1 MNFNP
6 NTLNKLQEIL
16 NMNPGDT
23 VIFNFGIIT
32 CHLGNPGRYIE
43 IYDNE
48 EKWKGSLL
56 ICLYDDVYELASDM
70 CDVIFG

>member
-6 NTLNKLQEIL
+6 NTLNKLHEIL

-32 CHLGNPGRYIE
+32 CHLGDNGEYIE

-48 EKWKGSLL
+48 EKWRGSLL

>member
-1 MNFNP
+1 MNFNSD
-6 NTLNKLQEIL
+6 TLKKLQEIL

-48 EKWKGSLL
+48 EKWRGSLL
-56 ICLYDDVYELASDM
+56 ICLYDDVDELAIDM
-70 CDVIFG
+70 CDLIFG

>member
-1 MNFNP
+1 MNFSSD
-6 NTLNKLQEIL
+6 TLSKFREIL

-32 CHLGNPGRYIE
+32 CHLGYSGKYIE
-43 IYDNE
+43 IFDNE
-48 EKWKGSLL
+48 EKCIGKLS
-56 ICLYDDVYELASDM
+56 ICLYDDVYELASDI

>member
-1 MNFNP
+1 MNLNP
-6 NTLNKLQEIL
+6 KTLNKLQEIL

-23 VIFNFGIIT
+23 VIFNFGIII
-32 CHLGNPGRYIE
+32 CHLGDSGKYIE

-48 EKWKGSLL
+48 EKFVGSLL
-56 ICLYDDVYELASDM
+56 ICLYDDVYELSSDM

>member
-1 MNFNP
+1 MNFNS
-6 NTLNKLQEIL
+6 NTLNKFQEIL

-32 CHLGNPGRYIE
+32 CHLGAHGNYIE

-48 EKWKGSLL
+48 EKWRGSLL
-56 ICLYDDVYELASDM
+56 ICLYDDVNDLATDM
-70 CDVIFG
+70 CDIIFG

>member
-6 NTLNKLQEIL
+6 NTLNKFREIL

-23 VIFNFGIIT
+23 IIFNFGIIM
-32 CHLGNPGRYIE
+32 CHLGDNGRYIE

-48 EKWKGSLL
+48 EKLSGKIQIS
-56 ICLYDDVYELASDM
+56 IYDDVYEFGYDI
-70 CDVIFG
+70 CDLIF

>member
-1 MNFNP
+1 MNFNS
-6 NTLNKLQEIL
+6 NTLNKFQEIL

-32 CHLGNPGRYIE
+32 CHLGKSGKYIE

-48 EKWKGSLL
+48 EKLKGSLL
-56 ICLYDDVYELASDM
+56 ICLYDDVYELAPDM
-70 CDVIFG
+70 CDLIFG